1 VQRRKFVTAIGT
13 MTLIAGCTGTT
24 DENGSSDE
32 ESESGSSTNEGT
44 ESDTSATTEQ
54 VIIDETIFSQERI
67 PVELSAG
74 GTLSISINLQRGTV
88 CVVDVANRTE
98 GESIFSETVQTE
110 DEFEISIEDDGEY
123 LITFQGHD
131 EADVRAVVT

>member
-1 VQRRKFVTAIGT
+1 MI
-13 MTLIAGCTGTT
+13 LIAGCTGTT

-32 ESESGSSTNEGT
+32 EPESGSSTDEES

-74 GTLSISINLQRGTV
+74 DTLSISINLQRGTV

-110 DEFEISIEDDGEY
+110 DEFEISIEDGGEF

>member
-13 MTLIAGCTGTT
+13 MILIAGCTGTT

-32 ESESGSSTNEGT
+32 EPESGSSTDEES

-74 GTLSISINLQRGTV
+74 DTLSISINLQRGTV

-110 DEFEISIEDDGEY
+110 DEFEISIEDGGEF

>member
-1 VQRRKFVTAIGT
+1 MQRRKFVTAIGT
-13 MTLIAGCTGTT
+13 MILIAGCTGTT

-32 ESESGSSTNEGT
+32 EPESGSSTDEES

-74 GTLSISINLQRGTV
+74 DTLSISINLQRGTV

-110 DEFEISIEDDGEY
+110 DEFEISIEDGGEF